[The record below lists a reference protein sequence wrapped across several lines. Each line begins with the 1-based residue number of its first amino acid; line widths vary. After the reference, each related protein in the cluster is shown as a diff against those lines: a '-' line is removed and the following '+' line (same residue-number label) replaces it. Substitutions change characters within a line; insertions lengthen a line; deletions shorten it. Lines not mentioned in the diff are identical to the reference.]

1 MKNLNNKVVL
11 VTGAS
16 KGLGASIAMCLA
28 KNGAKVAMNY
38 LSDHSRAK
46 KVKSTIEAKGGIVRS
61 YAYDITE
68 VTAVFK
74 MVDEIERDFGP
85 IDVIVNNATG
95 PQPLIKLEDQ
105 IWDDYLGQM
114 NFFVKAPLFLLKAN
128 LKKMQQRKVGR
139 IINIGSEVVELGN
152 KEFGHYVAAKGAML
166 ALTRSWA
173 TELGPF
179 GITCNLVAPGWIP
192 VERHLGTSEED
203 HNLYTSN
210 LPLGHQGSPNDIG
223 EVVAFLASDSSKF
236 ITGQKIA
243 VNGGKTFL

>member
-16 KGLGASIAMCLA
+16 KGLGASIAMCMA
-28 KNGAKVAMNY
+28 KKGAKVAMNY
-38 LSDHSRAK
+38 LSDHSGAEQ
-46 KVKSTIEAKGGIVRS
+46 VKSSIEKNGDLVRS
-61 YAYDITE
+61 YSYDITDE
-68 VTAVFK
+68 TAVLK
-74 MVDEIERDFGP
+74 MVEEIERDFGP
-85 IDVIVNNATG
+85 VDVIVNNATG
-95 PQPLIKLEDQ
+95 PQPIINLDDQ
-105 IWDDYLGQM
+105 IWDDYLGQL
-114 NFFVKAPLFLLKAN
+114 NFFVKAPLLLLKAN
-128 LKKMQQRKVGR
+128 LRQMKQKRAGR

-192 VERHLGTSEED
+192 VERHVGTPDED
-203 HNLYTSN
+203 YNLYTSN
-210 LPLGHQGSPNDIG
+210 LPLGRQGSPDDIG
-223 EVVAFLASDSSKF
+223 EVVAFLASESSNF